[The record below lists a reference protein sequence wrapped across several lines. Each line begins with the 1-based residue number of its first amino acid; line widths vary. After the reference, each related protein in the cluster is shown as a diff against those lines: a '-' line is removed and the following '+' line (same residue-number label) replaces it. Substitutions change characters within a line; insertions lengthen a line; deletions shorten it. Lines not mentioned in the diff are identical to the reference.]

1 MKSLRYLLQLII
13 ILIAF
18 SSCEKE
24 IMTFNGQDGL
34 YFDVRWGMAEREGHW
49 AHQYYTPIE
58 FGNMVLTTTSYDV
71 HLRVTASGEIKNYDR
86 PFTITI
92 GKDSTNATE
101 GEDYEP
107 FPKEYV
113 LKAGEQYAYIDITF
127 NRTERMKNDTIT
139 LQLLLQPNEYFN
151 CPFTNY
157 GDAPSY
163 DYPETKYGYNMDATA
178 HKVVVS
184 DVMSEP
190 EGWFG
195 AATGGGTFGKF
206 SAKKWKLMMELSNT
220 DVDDYTDE
228 KMSSA
233 RATVIGEQLGRY
245 LLEQAA
251 KGREYAVIDEDGT
264 MMWCM
269 ALQTLDPVNAWVA
282 FTNPDDYYRGKN

>member
-1 MKSLRYLLQLII
+1 
-13 ILIAF
+13 
-18 SSCEKE
+18 
-24 IMTFNGQDGL
+24 
-34 YFDVRWGMAEREGHW
+34 
-49 AHQYYTPIE
+49 
-58 FGNMVLTTTSYDV
+58 
-71 HLRVTASGEIKNYDR
+71 
-86 PFTITI
+86 
-92 GKDSTNATE
+92 
-101 GEDYEP
+101 
-107 FPKEYV
+107 
-113 LKAGEQYAYIDITF
+113 
-127 NRTERMKNDTIT
+127 
-139 LQLLLQPNEYFN
+139 
-151 CPFTNY
+151 
-157 GDAPSY
+157 
-163 DYPETKYGYNMDATA
+163 MDATA

-206 SAKKWKLMMELSNT
+206 SAKKWRLMMELSNT

-269 ALQTLDPVNAWVA
+269 AIQTLDPVNAWAA

>member
-1 MKSLRYLLQLII
+1 MKSLRYLLQLIA

-71 HLRVTASGEIKNYDR
+71 RLCVTASGEIKNYDR

-92 GKDSTNATE
+92 GKDSTNAIE

-139 LQLLLQPNEYFN
+139 LQLLLQPNEYFT

-157 GDAPSY
+157 GDAPLY

-178 HKVVVS
+178 HKIVAS

-190 EGWFG
+190 EGWYLG
-195 AATGGGTFGKF
+195 LFGKF
-206 SAKKWKLMMELSNT
+206 SATKWRLMMELTGT
-220 DVDDYTDE
+220 DIDDYTDE
-228 KMSSA
+228 KMPSA
-233 RATVIGEQLGRY
+233 RANVLNEQFARY
-245 LLEQAA
+245 LLEQAL
-251 KGREYAVIDEDGT
+251 KGREYAVIDEDGS
-264 MMWCM
+264 MMWCS
-269 ALQTLDPVNAWVA
+269 ALTSIDAANAWPQY
-282 FTNPDDYYRGKN
+282 TTPDDYYRGKN